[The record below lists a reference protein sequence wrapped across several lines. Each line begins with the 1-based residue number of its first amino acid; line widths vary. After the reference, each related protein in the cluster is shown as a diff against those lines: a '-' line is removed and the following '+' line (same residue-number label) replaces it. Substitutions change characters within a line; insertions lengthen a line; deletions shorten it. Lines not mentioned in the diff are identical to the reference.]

1 MFRSQRM
8 KFLELVVL
16 ERDVDRVL
24 EYLGKT
30 ALVHL
35 RLSAAAC
42 GSSSH

>member
-24 EYLGKT
+24 EYLEIGR
-30 ALVHL
+30 AHV
-35 RLSAAAC
+35 
-42 GSSSH
+42 